1 MRTLWVV
8 IHNEATQLWRD
19 VWYCLLMTVGAI
31 GTLLILAYALSTDV
45 EGVRTLVVDMS
56 RTADSRR
63 LIQTLRNEPFF
74 RVEQVEERAV
84 AEREIQAGRAKIA
97 VIIPPDY
104 RRRLQQ
110 WESAPI
116 QAIVDGAEPGI
127 ATSAS
132 LYLNNI
138 FGLPGQQTASGG
150 GLSAGANLPPIILKS
165 RLAFNPQSR
174 TIVSVFPGL
183 IAIVLSVT
191 SVGAAGALAREKE
204 RGNFEIL
211 ICTPLGRLPLLLGRV
226 IPYVIIGLLDII
238 LFIGIGL
245 VAFDLPF
252 KGNAGLFLVAG
263 ILYIF
268 ATAGAGIF
276 IAQFLQTQYSAAI
289 ATFMLFGIA
298 PTYLSDIFFPT
309 QTMPA
314 WLQWQSEGM
323 PATHFNFIARQIL
336 LKGAGW
342 ESVRPA
348 MLILL
353 GMGLL
358 MNTLAYL
365 FFEKRL
371 K

>member
-1 MRTLWVV
+1 MRALWVV
-8 IHNEATQLWRD
+8 VHNEITQLVRD
-19 VWYCLLMTVGAI
+19 VWYFLLMTLGAT
-31 GTLLILAYALSTDV
+31 GTLLILAYTLSTDV

-56 RTADSRR
+56 RTAESRG

-74 RVEQVEERAV
+74 QVRQIEDRAV

-104 RRRLQQ
+104 SQRLHQRQ
-110 WESAPI
+110 AIQI
-116 QAIVDGAEPGI
+116 QAIVDGSEPGI
-127 ATSAS
+127 ATAANM
-132 LYLNNI
+132 YLNAISGAVAQKITRRN
-138 FGLPGQQTASGG
+138 QNSGG
-150 GLSAGANLPPIILKS
+150 VIPLSIDLKS
-165 RLAFNPQSR
+165 RVAFNPQSK

-191 SVGAAGALAREKE
+191 SVGAAGALARERE
-204 RGNFEIL
+204 RGNFEML

-226 IPYVIIGLLDII
+226 IPYVIIGLLNIG
-238 LFIGIGL
+238 LFIGIGMA
-245 VAFDLPF
+245 AFRLPF
-252 KGNAGLFLVAG
+252 EGDACLLILAG

-276 IAQFLQTQYSAAI
+276 MAQFLQTQYSAAI

-309 QTMPA
+309 QTMPV
-314 WLQWQSEGM
+314 WLQWQSAGM
-323 PATHFNFIARQIL
+323 PATHFNFIVRQVL

-342 ESVRPA
+342 ESVWPG

-353 GMGLL
+353 AMGLV

-365 FFEKRL
+365 CFEKRL